1 MRDHELIDDELM
13 QRLQELFDPAEELEL
28 AVTVAR
34 HMGFGRITRVFRLDH
49 DSCALPGHPTGDP
62 GGY

>member
-1 MRDHELIDDELM
+1 MRDHESIEDELM
-13 QRLQELFDPAEELEL
+13 QRLEALFQPAEELEL

-49 DSCALPGHPTGDP
+49 DACPLPGHATDEFA
-62 GGY
+62 